1 VSVPGILG
9 LHRALSECFDIRQLA
24 QASAAFSA
32 QHLEDDPAA
41 ISARMLPLLCD
52 QLSLATNQVTHAS
65 AHRWRYA
72 RVTVPFGRP
81 FLKLTVSLYAG
92 GDRCIGPRVEDE
104 WISGDAI
111 AQDICRPF
119 HDR

>member
-1 VSVPGILG
+1 MGTSKL
-9 LHRALSECFDIRQLA
+9 
-24 QASAAFSA
+24 
-32 QHLEDDPAA
+32 
-41 ISARMLPLLCD
+41 SARMLPLLCD
-52 QLSLATNQVTHAS
+52 QLSLATNQVTYAS

-81 FLKLTVSLYAG
+81 FLKLTVSLYVG

-111 AQDICRPF
+111 AQDICRSF